1 MRKCKFFDN
10 KKWLTK
16 DKKSENTY
24 QNVLAGFIYY
34 WRIYFLSTQSTFK
47 QTFTSMYFFCTFFI
61 SKSLFS
67 IKTKCLK
74 KCLKSRIFTLLVVVA
89 TLHIPHSASVR
100 LKRFGWTWIRH
111 VSQTSLNIQRFA
123 ITVSF
128 RRILLTLRHL
138 SHGHIIYFYFADA
151 SARTSSDTASTC
163 GAFVGL
169 KRFGWT
175 LWGLAA
181 FYQQTH
187 TLNMMR
193 LWDSQGLGEPC
204 ED

>member
-1 MRKCKFFDN
+1 MIKCKFFDN

-47 QTFTSMYFFCTFFI
+47 QTFTSMYFFCTFFM

-67 IKTKCLK
+67 TKTKCLK

-89 TLHIPHSASVR
+89 TLHTPHA
-100 LKRFGWTWIRH
+100 
-111 VSQTSLNIQRFA
+111 VS
-123 ITVSF
+123 
-128 RRILLTLRHL
+128 
-138 SHGHIIYFYFADA
+138 
-151 SARTSSDTASTC
+151 
-163 GAFVGL
+163 VGL

-175 LWGLAA
+175 FCGLTP
-181 FYQQTH
+181 FYQQAH

-193 LWDSQGLGEPC
+193 LRDSKGLGEPFV
-204 ED
+204 D

>member
-47 QTFTSMYFFCTFFI
+47 QTFTSMYFFCTFFM

-67 IKTKCLK
+67 IKIKCLK

-89 TLHIPHSASVR
+89 TLHTPHA
-100 LKRFGWTWIRH
+100 
-111 VSQTSLNIQRFA
+111 VS
-123 ITVSF
+123 
-128 RRILLTLRHL
+128 
-138 SHGHIIYFYFADA
+138 
-151 SARTSSDTASTC
+151 
-163 GAFVGL
+163 VGL
-169 KRFGWT
+169 KRFGWSF
-175 LWGLAA
+175 WGLTA
-181 FYQQTH
+181 FYQQAH
-187 TLNMMR
+187 TLDVCWELSSILIDERVWKWFLNDTVER
-193 LWDSQGLGEPC
+193 NSSPSIDYCRFYSYWLF
-204 ED
+204 

>member
-1 MRKCKFFDN
+1 MIKCKFFDN

-47 QTFTSMYFFCTFFI
+47 QTFTSMYFFCAFFM

-74 KCLKSRIFTLLVVVA
+74 KYLKSRIFTLLVVVA
-89 TLHIPHSASVR
+89 TLHTPHA
-100 LKRFGWTWIRH
+100 
-111 VSQTSLNIQRFA
+111 VS
-123 ITVSF
+123 
-128 RRILLTLRHL
+128 
-138 SHGHIIYFYFADA
+138 
-151 SARTSSDTASTC
+151 
-163 GAFVGL
+163 VGL

-175 LWGLAA
+175 FWGLTP
-181 FYQQTH
+181 FYQQAH
-187 TLNMMR
+187 TLDVMR
-193 LWDSQGLGEPC
+193 LRDSKGLGEPF

>member
-10 KKWLTK
+10 KEWLTK

-47 QTFTSMYFFCTFFI
+47 QTFTSMYFFCTFFM

-89 TLHIPHSASVR
+89 TLHTPHAVSVE
-100 LKRFGWTWIRH
+100 LKRFGWSWIRH
-111 VSQTSLNIQRFA
+111 VSLTNLHTQR
-123 ITVSF
+123 
-128 RRILLTLRHL
+128 
-138 SHGHIIYFYFADA
+138 GA
-151 SARTSSDTASTC
+151 SAETDQPAVLSSIHSPILDR
-163 GAFVGL
+163 V
-169 KRFGWT
+169 W
-175 LWGLAA
+175 
-181 FYQQTH
+181 YH
-187 TLNMMR
+187 V
-193 LWDSQGLGEPC
+193 P
-204 ED
+204 

>member
-47 QTFTSMYFFCTFFI
+47 QTFTSMYFFCTFFM

-89 TLHIPHSASVR
+89 TLHTPHAVSVE
-100 LKRFGWTWIRH
+100 LKRFGWSWIRH
-111 VSQTSLNIQRFA
+111 VSLTNLHTRRDAFA
-123 ITVSF
+123 GINPPVVLSSI
-128 RRILLTLRHL
+128 RIPTLGRVWYHAPWLPHYMKYKRCGLLLFERLLR
-138 SHGHIIYFYFADA
+138 
-151 SARTSSDTASTC
+151 
-163 GAFVGL
+163 
-169 KRFGWT
+169 
-175 LWGLAA
+175 
-181 FYQQTH
+181 
-187 TLNMMR
+187 
-193 LWDSQGLGEPC
+193 
-204 ED
+204 